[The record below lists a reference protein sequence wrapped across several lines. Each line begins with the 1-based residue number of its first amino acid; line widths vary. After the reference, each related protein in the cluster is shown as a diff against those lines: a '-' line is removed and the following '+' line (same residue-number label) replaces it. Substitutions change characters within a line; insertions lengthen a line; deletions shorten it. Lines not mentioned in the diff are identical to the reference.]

1 MKWRERRKACVL
13 HAKSLPCEM
22 STSML
27 RCREE
32 RSPGPKRGGHGVQVS
47 CRQRRGPGFGSRGAA
62 RGRHSQLP
70 AMLPV
75 SLRYNSLC
83 FNTLITQTHS
93 WGKSKC
99 AWTKTQGSSAASR
112 PWEHFWI
119 HKTWNWE
126 KRPTKQSE
134 QLNKTHVA
142 ALFVAG
148 IFNIFWNMHRT
159 FFSLL
164 LCTFC

>member
-1 MKWRERRKACVL
+1 MKTRENEMKREEKSICS

-27 RCREE
+27 RCREEE

-62 RGRHSQLP
+62 RGRRRQLPAMLP

-75 SLRYNSLC
+75 SLRYDSLS

-93 WGKSKC
+93 
-99 AWTKTQGSSAASR
+99 
-112 PWEHFWI
+112 
-119 HKTWNWE
+119 
-126 KRPTKQSE
+126 
-134 QLNKTHVA
+134 
-142 ALFVAG
+142 
-148 IFNIFWNMHRT
+148 
-159 FFSLL
+159 
-164 LCTFC
+164 